1 MAAHEEMKRDMCLTV
16 LKLLFRHAKH
26 KETSASLKYLYL
38 YVPMYSSPSLIGT
51 CISSLFTDDL
61 ISRHM
66 ALKGSRETKIRFDCI
81 IGSSHGKKMARIETN
96 AYCSLQ
102 ENSRRSFE
110 A

>member
-1 MAAHEEMKRDMCLTV
+1 
-16 LKLLFRHAKH
+16 
-26 KETSASLKYLYL
+26 
-38 YVPMYSSPSLIGT
+38 
-51 CISSLFTDDL
+51 
-61 ISRHM
+61 M